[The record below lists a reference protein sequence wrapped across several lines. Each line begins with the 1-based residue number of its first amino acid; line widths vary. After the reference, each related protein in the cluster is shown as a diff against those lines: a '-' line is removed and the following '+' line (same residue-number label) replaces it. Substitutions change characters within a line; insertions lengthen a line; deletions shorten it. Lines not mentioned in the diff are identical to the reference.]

1 MVTNEP
7 FSRKQVRLCL
17 LISENV
23 CNTVSD
29 TDITPG
35 YRTDHFMLT
44 PELIFGEDCEKE
56 GVKIPPQKNNKK
68 QQQKTTTTTTKHK
81 PRNFYSSLLK
91 DSEFAHEMNGTIE
104 KII

>member
-1 MVTNEP
+1 MVTNKP
-7 FSRKQVRLCL
+7 FSRKQVRFFS

-44 PELIFGEDCEKE
+44 PELIFGEDFEKE
-56 GVKIPPQKNNKK
+56 GGKRHTHTPKTKTNKK
-68 QQQKTTTTTTKHK
+68 H
-81 PRNFYSSLLK
+81 
-91 DSEFAHEMNGTIE
+91 
-104 KII
+104 